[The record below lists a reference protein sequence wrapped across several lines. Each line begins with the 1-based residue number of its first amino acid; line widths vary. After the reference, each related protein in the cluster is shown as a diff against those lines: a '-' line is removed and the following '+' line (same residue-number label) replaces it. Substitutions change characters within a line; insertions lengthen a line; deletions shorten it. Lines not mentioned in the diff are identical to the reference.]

1 MADPTII
8 VAGGGASGT
17 LLAAALVRR
26 DARVRVLVV
35 EPRARLGDGMAYAT
49 GCPLHLLNAP
59 ARAMSAFPD
68 EPDHFV
74 RWLGAHAPAHTD
86 PSGFVPR
93 TVYGEYLHAI
103 ASEAHAAAGS
113 RLQHVRA
120 LVTGASVEA
129 NGVQVTCSDGTSL
142 AGDALVVATGN
153 AAPAAWPR
161 LSPELAASPH
171 FFGSAWEPDAL
182 VPTDPQ
188 ETVLL
193 LGSGL
198 TAVDA
203 VLGLR
208 YHGHRGTIVMISR
221 RGLLPHEHRLFDAP
235 PAAYPEAE
243 NVRDLLGALRTLAD
257 DARAVRAD
265 WRGAF
270 DRVRPRTN
278 ALWQALTLAEQRRF
292 VRHAMPYWNV
302 HRHRVAPDAAR
313 TLAELIAGD
322 TVRTVAGRTGE
333 IVAGTNGLRVPV
345 RPRGG
350 DEPFVL
356 EAGRVINC
364 SGPEH
369 DFRKLPN
376 PLIAQLLAQG
386 TMTPYPLHIGIQ
398 VTPEGALIGAD
409 GHPSRRL
416 FALGPVRYGTLIETT
431 AIPEIA
437 VQAQELAALFTGG
450 ALVSLVG

>member
-1 MADPTII
+1 
-8 VAGGGASGT
+8 
-17 LLAAALVRR
+17 
-26 DARVRVLVV
+26 
-35 EPRARLGDGMAYAT
+35 
-49 GCPLHLLNAP
+49 
-59 ARAMSAFPD
+59 
-68 EPDHFV
+68 
-74 RWLGAHAPAHTD
+74 
-86 PSGFVPR
+86 
-93 TVYGEYLHAI
+93 
-103 ASEAHAAAGS
+103 
-113 RLQHVRA
+113 
-120 LVTGASVEA
+120 
-129 NGVQVTCSDGTSL
+129 
-142 AGDALVVATGN
+142 
-153 AAPAAWPR
+153 
-161 LSPELAASPH
+161 
-171 FFGSAWEPDAL
+171 
-182 VPTDPQ
+182 
-188 ETVLL
+188 
-193 LGSGL
+193 
-198 TAVDA
+198 
-203 VLGLR
+203 
-208 YHGHRGTIVMISR
+208 
-221 RGLLPHEHRLFDAP
+221 
-235 PAAYPEAE
+235 
-243 NVRDLLGALRTLAD
+243 VRDLLGALRTLAD